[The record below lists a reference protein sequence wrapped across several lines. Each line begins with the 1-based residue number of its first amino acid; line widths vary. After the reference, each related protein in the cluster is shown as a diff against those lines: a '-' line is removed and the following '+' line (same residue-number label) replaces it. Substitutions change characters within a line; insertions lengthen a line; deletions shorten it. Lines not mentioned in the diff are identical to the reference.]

1 MKAWI
6 LKIAVGIVLINGLG
20 ELALTQIHVGAIT
33 KLFVNEI
40 GVYLFMFIIFGLTA
54 GFNAFSLESRRN
66 IILFTVSCWVTAVFG
81 YIYLTLMQTDVAAQN
96 TLTMADVQTSWLLIV
111 ISIGIYLVG
120 SLVIPWLS
128 WGNVK
133 TIEF

>member
-1 MKAWI
+1 MKEWI

-20 ELALTQIHVGAIT
+20 ELALTQIHVLAIT
-33 KLFVNEI
+33 KLFANEI
-40 GVYLFMFIIFGLTA
+40 GVYLFMFIILGMTA
-54 GFNAFSLESRRN
+54 SFNVLSLEKRLS
-66 IILFTVSCWVTAVFG
+66 IIFFAVSCWVTAIFG
-81 YIYLTLMQTDVAAQN
+81 YVYLTLMQNDVAAQG

-133 TIEF
+133 TAEF

>member
-1 MKAWI
+1 MKEWM
-6 LKIAVGIVLINGLG
+6 LKIAVGFILINGLG
-20 ELALTQIHVGAIT
+20 ELALTQVHVLAIT

-40 GVYLFMFIIFGLTA
+40 GLYLFMFIIFGITA
-54 GFNAFSLESRRN
+54 TFNALSLEKRQS
-66 IILFTVSCWVTAVFG
+66 IIFFSVSCWVTAVFG
-81 YIYLTLMQTDVAAQN
+81 YIYLSLMRADVAAQDN
-96 TLTMADVQTSWLLIV
+96 LTMADVQTSWLLII

-133 TIEF
+133 TTEI

>member
-1 MKAWI
+1 MKEWI
-6 LKIAVGIVLINGLG
+6 LKAAIGIVLVNGLG
-20 ELALTQIHVGAIT
+20 ELALSQIHILAIT
-33 KLFVNEI
+33 KLFANEI
-40 GVYLFMFIIFGLTA
+40 GIYLFMFIIFGITA
-54 GFNAFSLESRRN
+54 AFNALSLERRRN

-96 TLTMADVQTSWLLIV
+96 TLTMADVQTSWLLIA

-133 TIEF
+133 TIQF